1 MWHRDFFV
9 KINLKLDNCQGDI
22 NLRRKRGKMINEEN
36 KYLAQSDESDSEYRE
51 QQKKEDELYSQLRA
65 NGIKKDE
72 IEKNSYNLKNSNED
86 FFEMSFKNKSI
97 LNTISERLN
106 EGEKRMDPKLKITID
121 ELRSMIID
129 MERTQQEFVDDMRKG
144 INRELTRL
152 QEEEDAIRKE
162 LINIG
167 EKR

>member
-9 KINLKLDNCQGDI
+9 KINLELDNCQGDI

-36 KYLAQSDESDSEYRE
+36 KYLAQSDESDIEYRE
-51 QQKKEDELYSQLRA
+51 QQKKEDELYSQLRV
-65 NGIKKDE
+65 NGIKRDE

>member
-1 MWHRDFFV
+1 
-9 KINLKLDNCQGDI
+9 
-22 NLRRKRGKMINEEN
+22 MINEEN

-65 NGIKKDE
+65 NGIKRDE

>member
-1 MWHRDFFV
+1 
-9 KINLKLDNCQGDI
+9 
-22 NLRRKRGKMINEEN
+22 MINEEN

-51 QQKKEDELYSQLRA
+51 KQNKEDELYSQLRA
-65 NGIKKDE
+65 NGIKRDE

-86 FFEMSFKNKSI
+86 FFEMTFKNKSI
-97 LNTISERLN
+97 LNNISDRAN

-129 MERTQQEFVDDMRKG
+129 MERTQQEFVDDMRKR

-152 QEEEDAIRKE
+152 QEEEDAIRSE
-162 LINIG
+162 LNRID
-167 EKR
+167 KR

>member
-1 MWHRDFFV
+1 
-9 KINLKLDNCQGDI
+9 
-22 NLRRKRGKMINEEN
+22 MINDEN
-36 KYLAQSDESDSEYRE
+36 KYLSQLDETDSEYRE

-65 NGIKKDE
+65 NGIKRDE

-106 EGEKRMDPKLKITID
+106 EGEKRMDPKLKATLD
-121 ELRSMIID
+121 EIRSMIID
-129 MERTQQEFVDDMRKG
+129 MERAQQEFVDDMKAK

-152 QEEEDAIRKE
+152 REEENSIRSK
-162 LINIG
+162 LNKI